1 MKLRV
6 IFRNEASLVH
16 CNDSPSYR
24 LVSIDLT
31 PEQIEKLKP
40 RYCYR
45 IGGRDY
51 YEEISKCFLELDEG
65 DEKQ

>member
-6 IFRNEASLVH
+6 IFRNDAPMVH

-40 RYCYR
+40 RYCYS
-45 IGGRDY
+45 IGVNDY
-51 YEEISKCFLELDEG
+51 YEEISKCFLEFEEG
-65 DEKQ
+65 GETQ